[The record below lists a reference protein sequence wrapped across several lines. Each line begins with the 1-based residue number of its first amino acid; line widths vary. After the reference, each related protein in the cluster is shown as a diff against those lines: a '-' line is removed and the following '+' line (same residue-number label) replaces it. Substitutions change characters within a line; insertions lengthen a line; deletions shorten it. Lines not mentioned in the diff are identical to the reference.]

1 VLQLRLLSPSVRPFH
16 WPCIPDEVFR
26 VIRQCTDFRPD
37 QRPSVQDLETRLN
50 ALKKELKVAARQTQ
64 YPAFKISQERRRH
77 LPEKVS
83 H

>member
-1 VLQLRLLSPSVRPFH
+1 VRPFY

-37 QRPSVQDLETRLN
+37 QRPSVQDLETCLN
-50 ALKKELKVAARQTQ
+50 ALKKAPH
-64 YPAFKISQERRRH
+64 PAFKISQERRRH

-83 H
+83 VKYFHFDSDST